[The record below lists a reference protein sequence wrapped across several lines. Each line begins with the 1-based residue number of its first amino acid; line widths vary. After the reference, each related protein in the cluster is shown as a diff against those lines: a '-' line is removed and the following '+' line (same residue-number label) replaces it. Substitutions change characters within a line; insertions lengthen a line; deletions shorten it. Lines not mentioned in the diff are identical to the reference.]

1 MQNNR
6 LKKALLFIGINKNN
20 LSPGKYKNP
29 ARKAIMDK
37 TNNIQNLVNN
47 KAQEIIAKNP
57 GLKITS
63 GYNIG
68 KYFYEITLSR
78 KDKDNED
85 IEKYIIHNCI
95 TGPDT
100 TDIEV
105 HKLWDWRSGGYW
117 NRSSKEIIRDIKY
130 C

>member
-1 MQNNR
+1 MENMD
-6 LKKALLFIGINKNN
+6 KSTLLEKLVFD
-20 LSPGKYKNP
+20 
-29 ARKAIMDK
+29 KAIG
-37 TNNIQNLVNN
+37 
-47 KAQEIIAKNP
+47 IIAKNP
-57 GLKITS
+57 GLKIVS
-63 GYNIG
+63 GCNIG
-68 KYFYEITLSR
+68 KYFYEITLSK
-78 KDKDNED
+78 KDKYNED

-117 NRSSKEIIRDIKY
+117 NRSSKVIIRDIKY